1 MTPEVQKTDQTRL
14 SRNQVS
20 EILKK
25 GILAP
30 SADNLQPWKFRVLE
44 NGVDLLLNPELLASY
59 CDEGYAAPY
68 LSAGAVLENIRVAAS
83 AFGAG
88 IRADYFP
95 ETDHPLKP
103 IHIDWVPGGAKQHP
117 HLSSLEKRCTNRKF
131 YKAST
136 PVPDSVFRALENQ
149 SDPNSGYRLLW
160 LKQVNAHYKDLAS
173 LIGEADQLRFEI
185 FRLHQELMKVMRFS
199 DKEAKET
206 RDGLPLNSLD
216 AGPSAGLM
224 FGLIR
229 SWNRLQFLNTL
240 GMSFSFNLYAK
251 LQMLSS
257 QACGLIVAPGK
268 APEHYVRGG
277 EIMQRIWHEEAAQ
290 GLALQPMEA
299 LPIFLI
305 NSELTSGRDLSGE
318 QRKKLENMKS
328 RFTYL
333 FGLKPWQGLILLFR
347 IGYASPPGGRSL
359 RRPLETFML
368 PEESLNLGNRD

>member
-1 MTPEVQKTDQTRL
+1 MTPEVQKTAHAKLT
-14 SRNQVS
+14 RNQVLD
-20 EILKK
+20 ILKK

-30 SADNLQPWKFRVLE
+30 SADNLQPWKFRILE
-44 NGVDLLLNPELLASY
+44 NGVDLFLNPELLASY

-68 LSAGAVLENIRVAAS
+68 LSAGAVVENIRVAAS

-103 IHIDWVPGGAKQHP
+103 IHVEWLPGAAHKHP
-117 HLSSLEKRCTNRKF
+117 HLQFLEKRHTNRKF
-131 YKAST
+131 YKSSA
-136 PVPDSVFRALENQ
+136 PLPDPVFRALENQ
-149 SDPNSGYRLLW
+149 SDPNRGYRLLW
-160 LKQVNAHYKDLAS
+160 LKQGTAHYRDMAS

-199 DKEAKET
+199 DKEAEET
-206 RDGLPLNSLD
+206 RDGLPLTSLD

-224 FGLIR
+224 FGLLR
-229 SWNRLQFLNTL
+229 SWNRLQFLNAL

-251 LQMLSS
+251 MQMLSS

-268 APEHYVRGG
+268 APEHYVQGG
-277 EIMQRIWHEEAAQ
+277 EVMQRIWHEATAQ
-290 GLALQPMEA
+290 GLAFQPMEA

-305 NSELTSGRDLSGE
+305 NSELTNGRDLSGE

-328 RFTYL
+328 RFSYL

-347 IGYASPPGGRSL
+347 IGYASPAGGRSL
-359 RRPLETFML
+359 RRPLESFLL
-368 PEESLNLGNRD
+368 PEESLHMGNKD